1 MGTPTEEHWEGCTH
15 LKGYKEGR
23 GKIFMYPHQKL
34 GHVFPR
40 LYDIAEGE
48 NLATSL
54 LQVLNLYTLHY
65 KHDNIYAGQNYFY

>member
-1 MGTPTEEHWEGCTH
+1 
-15 LKGYKEGR
+15 
-23 GKIFMYPHQKL
+23 MYPHQKL

-54 LQVLNLYTLHY
+54 LQV
-65 KHDNIYAGQNYFY
+65 FYYIK

>member
-1 MGTPTEEHWEGCTH
+1 LGTPTEEHWEGCTH

-54 LQVLNLYTLHY
+54 LQVLIYNKY
-65 KHDNIYAGQNYFY
+65 KYITVV

>member
-1 MGTPTEEHWEGCTH
+1 
-15 LKGYKEGR
+15 
-23 GKIFMYPHQKL
+23 MYPHQKL

-54 LQVLNLYTLHY
+54 LQVFIYYFLFNYLSVSKQKIQKFTKL
-65 KHDNIYAGQNYFY
+65 KIIDLMSNI